1 MVDKLAAQLAQDG
14 HDAEGW
20 LRLVRSYVVLK
31 ESDKARG
38 ALADARRSLASDAEA
53 LARLDALGRELGLG
67 GS

>member
-1 MVDKLAAQLAQDG
+1 
-14 HDAEGW
+14 